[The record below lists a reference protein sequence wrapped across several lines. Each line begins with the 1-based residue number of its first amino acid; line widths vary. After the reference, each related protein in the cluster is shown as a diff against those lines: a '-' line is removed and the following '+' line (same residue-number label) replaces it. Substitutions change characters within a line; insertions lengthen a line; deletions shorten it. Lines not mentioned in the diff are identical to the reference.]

1 MKLRDNATDGDVST
15 SSSSDIHEFN
25 MVEVPVFGVTRF
37 LFLFGGGGGVCLF
50 AICFFA
56 VVVVVVLGVFVFCW
70 CCF

>member
-37 LFLFGGGGGVCLF
+37 LFSLGFVCL
-50 AICFFA
+50 
-56 VVVVVVLGVFVFCW
+56 LFVSLLLLLLLLC
-70 CCF
+70 

>member
-37 LFLFGGGGGVCLF
+37 LFLFGRGGGGGASVCLLSVSLLLLLLLL
-50 AICFFA
+50 C
-56 VVVVVVLGVFVFCW
+56 
-70 CCF
+70 